1 MWFGESGF
9 ARGPTVTDLEM
20 KSAHQD
26 SKEGANKSVPSL
38 NTPGAGKRRK
48 VIAIA
53 SRGGHWI
60 QLLRLRPA
68 LTQSDVT
75 FVTTEPAYKSMV
87 EGEKFIVVCEATR
100 NQKFRMLW
108 LLSQIFWILLTIRPY
123 AIMTTGAAPGYF
135 AIRLGKLMGAKT
147 LWIDSIANAEE
158 LSLSGR
164 LASKYADVTLTQW
177 SHLASPGTA
186 EYQGA
191 VI

>member
-1 MWFGESGF
+1 
-9 ARGPTVTDLEM
+9 
-20 KSAHQD
+20 
-26 SKEGANKSVPSL
+26 
-38 NTPGAGKRRK
+38 
-48 VIAIA
+48 
-53 SRGGHWI
+53 
-60 QLLRLRPA
+60 
-68 LTQSDVT
+68 
-75 FVTTEPAYKSMV
+75 MV

-135 AIRLGKLMGAKT
+135 AIRLGKLLGAKT

-177 SHLASPGTA
+177 SHLASPGTV

>member
-1 MWFGESGF
+1 MSEIETKPG
-9 ARGPTVTDLEM
+9 
-20 KSAHQD
+20 D
-26 SKEGANKSVPSL
+26 SKREGAATASSPKGS
-38 NTPGAGKRRK
+38 GAGQRRK
-48 VIAIA
+48 VLAIA

-87 EGEKFIVVCEATR
+87 NGEKFIVVCEATR
-100 NQKFRMLW
+100 NQKLRMLY
-108 LLSQIFWILLTIRPY
+108 LLSQIFWILLTLRPY

-135 AIRLGKLMGAKT
+135 AIRLGKLLGAKT
-147 LWIDSIANAEE
+147 IWIDSIANAEE